1 MDGVRTYRIQFSMR
15 TITVSE
21 WSDMS
26 SRTCRVHY
34 VCHALTT
41 VLSDA
46 DHLGE
51 LSDINPLG
59 FRPFIGIDI

>member
-1 MDGVRTYRIQFSMR
+1 
-15 TITVSE
+15 
-21 WSDMS
+21 MS

-34 VCHALTT
+34 VCHALMT
-41 VLSDA
+41 VLSDV

-59 FRPFIGIDI
+59 LRPFIGIDI